1 MMFYLSDGYQLK
13 R

>member
-1 MMFYLSDGYQLK
+1 MFYLSDGYQLK